1 MEQMQSFFKSL
12 FFEDDIYSCAFA
24 MKRMEKNNID
34 STIEYS
40 DYLRLNIEVA
50 LTSFTLMWTSIL
62 S

>member
-1 MEQMQSFFKSL
+1 
-12 FFEDDIYSCAFA
+12 